1 MKTTTN
7 TNYENV
13 KAFLIARVSDTRQTD
28 ALPAQ
33 ELRLKAHAERLKLN
47 GEYFAFD
54 ETAYKDDRQKFKE
67 IVDKVYGCPDF
78 CIVVFDKIDRFTRDS
93 SSEVVQIMKRLVKEG
108 KIELHFPSDNLFI
121 HKDSPASDK
130 TRLGMGMVFGEYYS
144 AAISDNVKRK
154 IEQKL
159 HDGEFPGKAP
169 VGYMNVAVTR

>member
-1 MKTTTN
+1 MKTASN

-54 ETAYKDDRQKFKE
+54 ETAYKVDRQKFKE
-67 IVDKVYGCPDF
+67 IVDKVYACPDF

-93 SSEVVQIMKRLVKEG
+93 SSEVVQIM
-108 KIELHFPSDNLFI
+108 
-121 HKDSPASDK
+121 
-130 TRLGMGMVFGEYYS
+130 
-144 AAISDNVKRK
+144 
-154 IEQKL
+154 
-159 HDGEFPGKAP
+159 
-169 VGYMNVAVTR
+169 